1 MSVGTFVDNK
11 IAKNKGWEQSQQMLH
26 LLVKIIS
33 KHGGSGIDKIHE
45 SSSIIAMA
53 STNISGCI
61 LQI

>member
-1 MSVGTFVDNK
+1 
-11 IAKNKGWEQSQQMLH
+11 MLH

>member
-1 MSVGTFVDNK
+1 
-11 IAKNKGWEQSQQMLH
+11 MLH

-53 STNISGCI
+53 SI
-61 LQI
+61 LVIFQDACCSFN